1 MDTTLILADLREQF
15 GAKKAVLYVDELAE
29 ALGKSTD
36 AVRSLVARDG
46 FPVPIL
52 VVGGRP
58 AASIHAVADWLAGNP
73 VKSAGSKKSGKKP
86 DVSVPAPKRGNKLD
100 MANFLVRVQA
110 QQTFLGELC
119 LAIQRQID
127 AMGDGA
133 QARAISQSVFDDQ
146 EDLFYVDANG
156 LVVAYARDEES
167 APKLEVELEWLTW
180 TDALVRPWIT
190 EPVRLN
196 WLALAESDSPGI
208 AAQVEVKRKAI
219 LSSI

>member
-1 MDTTLILADLREQF
+1 MDATLILADLREQF

-58 AASIHAVADWLAGNP
+58 AASIHAVDDWLAGNP

-86 DVSVPAPKRGNKLD
+86 DVSVPAPQRGNKLD

-156 LVVAYARDEES
+156 LVVAYARDEEL
-167 APKLEVELEWLTW
+167 APKLEIELEWLTW

-196 WLALAESDSPGI
+196 WLALAESDSLGI
-208 AAQVEVKRKAI
+208 SAQVEAKRKAI

>member
-1 MDTTLILADLREQF
+1 MDATLILADLREQF

-52 VVGGRP
+52 TVGGRP

-73 VKSAGSKKSGKKP
+73 VKVAGSKKGRSNQH
-86 DVSVPAPKRGNKLD
+86 VSVPEPKRQRQS

-110 QQTFLGELC
+110 QQAFLGELG

-127 AMGDGA
+127 AMGVHA
-133 QARAISQSVFDDQ
+133 QAMATSQAMFDDQ

-156 LVVAYARDEES
+156 LVIAYARDEEA
-167 APKLEVELEWLTW
+167 APQLGIDLEWLTW
-180 TDALVRPWIT
+180 TDALVRPWSA
-190 EPVRLN
+190 EPVRLS

-208 AAQVEVKRKAI
+208 SAQVEAQRKAI

>member
-1 MDTTLILADLREQF
+1 MLF
-15 GAKKAVLYVDELAE
+15 
-29 ALGKSTD
+29 
-36 AVRSLVARDG
+36 RS
-46 FPVPIL
+46 
-52 VVGGRP
+52 
-58 AASIHAVADWLAGNP
+58 
-73 VKSAGSKKSGKKP
+73 GSKKSGKKP

-167 APKLEVELEWLTW
+167 APKLEIELEWLTW

-190 EPVRLN
+190 EPVRWN

-208 AAQVEVKRKAI
+208 SAQVEAKRKAI

>member
-1 MDTTLILADLREQF
+1 MDATLILADLREQF

-146 EDLFYVDANG
+146 EDLFYVDADG

-196 WLALAESDSPGI
+196 WLGLAESDSPGI
-208 AAQVEVKRKAI
+208 AAQVEAKRKAI

>member
-1 MDTTLILADLREQF
+1 MDATLILADLREQF

-73 VKSAGSKKSGKKP
+73 VKSAGSKKSGKKS

-196 WLALAESDSPGI
+196 WLGLAESDSPGI
-208 AAQVEVKRKAI
+208 CAQVEAKRKAI

>member
-1 MDTTLILADLREQF
+1 MDATLILADLREQF

-73 VKSAGSKKSGKKP
+73 VKSAGSKKSGKKS

-156 LVVAYARDEES
+156 LVVAYARDEEL
-167 APKLEVELEWLTW
+167 APKLEIELEWLTW

>member
-1 MDTTLILADLREQF
+1 MDATLILADLREQF

-167 APKLEVELEWLTW
+167 APKLEIELEWLTW

-196 WLALAESDSPGI
+196 WLGLAESDSPGI
-208 AAQVEVKRKAI
+208 CAQVEAKRKAI